1 MTSVRLRCAGRYH
14 YQKGKGLGTLHLYGE
29 GTVFVQEIQEA
40 FATDDADGGVGGV
53 SSGLTGASGMYE
65 ESIRFTVEHNETG
78 KGCHVLSADIGAITL
93 GLDGYTLAVNDNP
106 AIYAAISGIPMV
118 MDNFVTLALE
128 GIKKEF
134 LKDIG
139 IDVSEIGQQLCRGI
153 LFFPCIDA
161 MVYLL
166 CPANIPLMSFLPEK
180 EMPSSCKED
189 EKQGYTNNEGGLY
202 HLFLQQ
208 R

>member
-1 MTSVRLRCAGRYH
+1 MRSGGFFRKTLVLVYGSVAL
-14 YQKGKGLGTLHLYGE
+14 
-29 GTVFVQEIQEA
+29 
-40 FATDDADGGVGGV
+40 FAALIV
-53 SSGLTGASGMYE
+53 
-65 ESIRFTVEHNETG
+65 
-78 KGCHVLSADIGAITL
+78 
-93 GLDGYTLAVNDNP
+93 

-202 HLFLQQ
+202 HLFFNKG
-208 R
+208 RI